1 MQKIRLVFL
10 VGPTAVGKTGTA
22 IHLAKRLNSE
32 IISCDSMQLYKSMDI
47 ITSKP
52 KKNELKKVPHHLIG
66 VISPDKEYNVTK
78 YRSAALK
85 KIGEIVK
92 KKRIPLFVGGTGL
105 YMSVLLDGIFKVDAR
120 DQKFRDRLYEGAKRF
135 GSVYLH
141 EKLQKVDP
149 AAARKIHPNDLK
161 RIIRALEV
169 FNVTGKP
176 ISQLQKQRKGLPD
189 NYDVKIFCLNMDR
202 DKLYKRIDGRVE
214 KMFKEGLIK
223 EAKNLLG
230 MKLSKTASVA
240 IGLKELKGY
249 LEGSCDLQEVKDVM
263 KRNTRQ
269 YAKRQLTWFRRDKR
283 VQWVNIKS
291 NETSAEV
298 ANRIWKK
305 LS

>member
-10 VGPTAVGKTGTA
+10 VGPTAIGKTGVA
-22 IHLAKRLNSE
+22 IYLAKKLNSE
-32 IISCDSMQLYKSMDI
+32 IISCDSMQLYKGMDI

-52 KKNELKKVPHHLIG
+52 NRSTLEKVPHHLIG
-66 VISPDKEYNVTK
+66 VISPGREYNVTK

-85 KIGEIVK
+85 EIIKIVK
-92 KKRIPLFVGGTGL
+92 KKRVPLFVGGTGL
-105 YMSVLLDGIFKVDAR
+105 YMSVVLDGIFNVDAQ
-120 DQKFRDRLYEGAKRF
+120 DQKFRDLFYKKAQRF

-141 EKLQKVDP
+141 KKLQEVDAP
-149 AAARKIHPNDLK
+149 AACKIHPNDLK

-176 ISQLQKQRKGLPD
+176 ISQLQKQRKGLSD

-202 DKLYKRIDGRVE
+202 GKLYKRIDERVE
-214 KMFKEGLIK
+214 RMFRDGLIK
-223 EAKNLLG
+223 EAKKLLS

-249 LEGSCDLQEVKDVM
+249 LEGSCDLQEAKDLM

-269 YAKRQLTWFRRDKR
+269 YAKRQLTWFRKDKR
-283 VQWVNIKS
+283 VQWINIKD
-291 NETSAEV
+291 NETSTEV
-298 ANRIWKK
+298 AKRLWKK